1 MPRLCYF
8 RRMNDILPE
17 SPRRPRSGR
26 GIVALGYKVIRH
38 SCASD
43 LWQVEGYIL
52 TETELVGFAVVQGVQ
67 AVSDQVQ

>member
-17 SPRRPRSGR
+17 VLAAQEAADAL
-26 GIVALGYKVIRH
+26 VALGYKVIRH

-43 LWQVEGYIL
+43 LWQVEGYII
-52 TETELVGFAVVQGVQ
+52 TEMVCSYVLNDEYRRVT
-67 AVSDQVQ
+67 S

>member
-17 SPRRPRSGR
+17 VLAAQEAADAL
-26 GIVALGYKVIRH
+26 VALGYKVIRH

-43 LWQVEGYIL
+43 LWQVEG
-52 TETELVGFAVVQGVQ
+52 
-67 AVSDQVQ
+67 

>member
-1 MPRLCYF
+1 
-8 RRMNDILPE
+8 MNDILPE
-17 SPRRPRSGR
+17 VLAAQEAAEAL
-26 GIVALGYKVIRH
+26 VALGYKVIRH